1 MNHLTHSRRWTMMV
15 LLWFGM
21 SIFGTIRA
29 QHMMKGN
36 ATYYADFF
44 HGKRSADGSVFNQN
58 SFTCAHR
65 TLPFGTVL
73 KVTNQR
79 NGLSTIV
86 TVTDRGPY
94 GRGLVID
101 LTRAAAQEIKMIA
114 SGVAPVML
122 EIISGNLLL
131 DNKILHNFLDEQI
144 LSLSK
149 KNEFMHMF
157 RLIPEELEPQWMDKS
172 VHQPLPK
179 KKTKKNN

>member
-1 MNHLTHSRRWTMMV
+1 M
-15 LLWFGM
+15 
-21 SIFGTIRA
+21 
-29 QHMMKGN
+29 
-36 ATYYADFF
+36 
-44 HGKRSADGSVFNQN
+44 
-58 SFTCAHR
+58 
-65 TLPFGTVL
+65 
-73 KVTNQR
+73 
-79 NGLSTIV
+79 
-86 TVTDRGPY
+86 TDRGPY
-94 GRGLVID
+94 SKGRVID

-149 KNEFMHMF
+149 KNEFMHTF
-157 RLIPEELEPQWMDKS
+157 RLIPEKLEPQWMDKS